1 MTKLQTLPLDVSTRM
16 INIYKPHHDR
26 DWMFFS
32 TPQDVYNLTELQSS
46 TMRPSL
52 EKYVAK
58 NTTQYLKCFT
68 FNASAD

>member
-26 DWMFFS
+26 RDWMSFS

-46 TMRPSL
+46 TIRPSV

-58 NTTQYLKCFT
+58 KHDTISKMFYI
-68 FNASAD
+68 